1 MLAWSTLIA
10 YEADA
15 TTPLIRAVEMEI
27 ASIVFGVVLAAA
39 NKPIAAAIV
48 GFLSERSDGSWAA
61 FRLVVRVL
69 GYAGAAWIIAVPA
82 FLLASHR

>member
-1 MLAWSTLIA
+1 
-10 YEADA
+10 
-15 TTPLIRAVEMEI
+15 MEI

-48 GFLSERSDGSWAA
+48 GFLSRGVQMDLGRRFVW
-61 FRLVVRVL
+61 VVRVL